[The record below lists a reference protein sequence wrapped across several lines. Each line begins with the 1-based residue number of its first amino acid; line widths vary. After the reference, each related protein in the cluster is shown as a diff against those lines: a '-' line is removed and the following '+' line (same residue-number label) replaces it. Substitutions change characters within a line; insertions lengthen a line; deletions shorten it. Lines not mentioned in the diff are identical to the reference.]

1 MASKRFYS
9 KTVKGS
15 MTEGKNLQEV
25 YEELNGM
32 SDADREARISEIE
45 AEIEEIAKL
54 MLNRQMNSNTNAEK
68 TQSLIGRVEKLKK
81 EQKMLELFPK
91 VKKKLK
97 KIAQLYRRAKKE
109 KTRKQD
115 LAQGKYMS
123 LRAELRRKEEQIKK
137 YDQEIEEAKEMA
149 KTAKGQT
156 NKRAMEFAVK
166 YLEEEKEK
174 ISDLDELKEKV
185 KVARDEFNVYNLRK
199 SEEDQIMHKC
209 RLPWECLLNGMD
221 WKDISVI
228 SNQRLSEMAGMK
240 RKEKVDLEQEQGE
253 GENPPKSEQSQQE
266 GKGEGQNQEGQ
277 GQQSG
282 TVPPEQGQ
290 GENPPA
296 PNPPEQGQGEN
307 PPKPEQPQQEEH
319 GEEELPPESEQEHG
333 EEQQEQEQG
342 EGELPPVPTK
352 YSDNHPKLAKIKPLA
367 FLVDIAV
374 GAWGGLKN
382 RFPNLANM
390 FKRKEKTEEVEKIV
404 RETTPRRT
412 LDELLE
418 NIDEETDIKKLKGIE
433 AVLLT
438 AEKKAEVAI
447 EKLKKTPEF
456 QKPLRDMIG
465 EDRGRLSLSR
475 APLATLQSVSALY
488 IAQGTYTR
496 EEMAKIISESAIR
509 EGVEPS
515 TIPEMITP
523 DKGYIEG
530 LKDNLNIQ
538 KSYFLPRDI
547 EEREDAWRIAGIPE
561 EDIEGYKKIA
571 QENQAEEDKKI
582 KGYEEDR
589 DKTRQKR
596 EQVRARIDKLEAG
609 EEGEARVLEEVSLK
623 DQGKAFRARI
633 DARGEGQPKEPVI
646 LEIDGEVTEIRGEEP
661 TGREPGDD

>member
-15 MTEGKNLQEV
+15 MTEGKNLQEL

-32 SDADREARISEIE
+32 SDAEREARISAID
-45 AEIEEIAKL
+45 AEIEEIARL
-54 MLNRQMNSNTNAEK
+54 MLNRQMNSSANAEK
-68 TQSLIGRVEKLKK
+68 TQSLIERVEKLKK
-81 EQKMLELFPK
+81 EQKMLKLFPK

-123 LRAELRRKEEQIKK
+123 LRAELRRKEEKIRE
-137 YDQEIEEAKEMA
+137 YDREIEEAKEIE

-156 NKRAMEFAVK
+156 TKKAMKVTIEH
-166 YLEEEKEK
+166 LEEEKAK
-174 ISDLDELKEKV
+174 ISDLDKLREEV
-185 KVARDEFNVYNLRK
+185 KVAKDEFNVYNFRK

-209 RLPWECLLNGMD
+209 RLPWENLLNGMD

-240 RKEKVDLEQEQGE
+240 RKEKVE
-253 GENPPKSEQSQQE
+253 
-266 GKGEGQNQEGQ
+266 
-277 GQQSG
+277 
-282 TVPPEQGQ
+282 
-290 GENPPA
+290 
-296 PNPPEQGQGEN
+296 
-307 PPKPEQPQQEEH
+307 PEQPQQEGQ
-319 GEEELPPESEQEHG
+319 GEIPPESQVSNPSEPKQGQNQEGKGQQREIPPMPPTPEQVPEPEEEGELPPESEQEQ
-333 EEQQEQEQG
+333 EEQEEQE
-342 EGELPPVPTK
+342 EPDPIPPVPTK

-433 AVLLT
+433 AVLLN

-447 EKLKKTPEF
+447 EKLKKTPES

-530 LKDNLNIQ
+530 LKENLNIQ

-609 EEGEARVLEEVSLK
+609 EEGEARVPEEVSLK

-646 LEIDGEVTEIRGEEP
+646 LEIDGEVTQAKEQQEQKSD
-661 TGREPGDD
+661 GREPGDD